1 MASPLW
7 HTPAMSDG
15 EKKSGWARLFSK
27 RKDLVEGDGFLGRLL
42 EGLARIVEVGGDEQ
56 ETLREIRTQ
65 VVEVFGCDDISI
77 FIHDPDDRPKPEEG
91 EWVLKVRAGLGKGNR
106 VTQADARAV
115 PSLVSGKRLVASE
128 FLTEKAILKTI
139 ALAYEEDAFY
149 GCDIENKKVLLVKDP
164 KPEDD
169 MGSGELSL
177 LAIPL
182 RYGNRLGRIVETARV
197 GVLALYKVPAQRDLG
212 EVETPLRA
220 LVAHAVVGSQC
231 TLKDPVTQMFTESY
245 LKEELARQV
254 NLFDLT
260 RGKLQGGVVAGW
272 IDAMHLYKQGL
283 ETQAAVDPEQV
294 NALVS
299 SVVRGVARC
308 VWRRCEDHDLGGG
321 QDYKCGY
328 PGRVGHDGF
337 AVLLPRLSTQEL
349 VQWAQRVAKDVVS
362 RPFAGEE
369 HLPAGDVTVSLRVIP
384 FGVKG
389 AHTAKELWKTV
400 DGALD
405 LVQKDQHKARS
416 AGALKGACSTILV
429 LRGDD
434 GAWVT
439 PAELARAAVEVDAK
453 KDPSPRGPQEIDGI
467 GLLDERPSDSVMA
480 RDYKPAPKSGALARP
495 APASGATPRPAP
507 ATGAVKRPAPKK
519 AAPKAKAKR

>member
-1 MASPLW
+1 
-7 HTPAMSDG
+7 MSE

-42 EGLARIVEVGGDEQ
+42 EGLARIVEVGGDPQ

-65 VVEVFGCDDISI
+65 VVEVFGCDDLSI
-77 FIHDPDDRPKPEEG
+77 FIADPDDRPKAEEG
-91 EWVLKVRAGLGKGNR
+91 EWVLKVKAGLGKGNR
-106 VTQADARAV
+106 VTQADGRAV

-128 FLTEKAILKTI
+128 FLTEKAVLKTI
-139 ALAYEEDAFY
+139 ALAFEEDAFY

-169 MGSGELSL
+169 MGSGDLSL

-197 GVLALYKVPAQRDLG
+197 GVLALYKVPTRRDLG

-220 LVAHAVVGSQC
+220 LVAHAVVGAQC
-231 TLKDPVTQMFTESY
+231 TLKDPVTQMFTEAY
-245 LKEELARQV
+245 LKEELGRQV
-254 NLFDLT
+254 NLYDLT
-260 RGKLQGGVVAGW
+260 KGKLQGGVVAGW
-272 IDAMHLYKQGL
+272 IDALHLYKQGL
-283 ETQAAVDPEQV
+283 ETQAAVDPGQV
-294 NALVS
+294 SALVS

-308 VWRRCEDHDLGGG
+308 VWKRCEDHDLGGG
-321 QDYKCGY
+321 QDYACGY

-349 VQWAQRVAKDVVS
+349 VQWSQRVAKDVVS

-369 HLPAGDVTVSLRVIP
+369 HLPAGDVTVSLRIIP
-384 FGVKG
+384 FGAKG
-389 AHTAKELWKTV
+389 AHTAKELWKQV
-400 DGALD
+400 DAALEQ
-405 LVQKDQHKARS
+405 LQKDQHKAKS
-416 AGALKGACSTILV
+416 GGALKGACNTILV
-429 LRGDD
+429 LRAED

-439 PAELARAAVEVDAK
+439 PAELARSATEIDPK

-467 GLLDERPSDSVMA
+467 GLMDEMPSDSVMA
-480 RDYKPAPKSGALARP
+480 RDWKPVSAPR
-495 APASGATPRPAP
+495 SGATPRPAP
-507 ATGAVKRPAPKK
+507 ATGSTPRPAPATGSERRPAPKK
-519 AAPKAKAKR
+519 APPKAKARR